1 MAKMVKYTAF
11 RPILGIS
18 LPLKT
23 TPALYTTNEVH
34 PKGLYSLKFSKN
46 STTRKKNNFLL
57 LWNGNAQNVPK
68 SPISGHLTYFRTPN
82 PKDDP
87 LYYHGSTFR
96 GSYFPESLHKF
107 ILPENIFISY
117 FCAMKMHKMYPKVV
131 YPVIL
136 TYFRTP

>member
-1 MAKMVKYTAF
+1 MLPMKYIQRAY
-11 RPILGIS
+11 ILS
-18 LPLKT
+18 
-23 TPALYTTNEVH
+23 NS
-34 PKGLYSLKFSKN
+34 PKI
-46 STTRKKNNFLL
+46 STTRKNNNFLL

-136 TYFRTP
+136 TYFRTPSPTKCPLILLRKYI

>member
-1 MAKMVKYTAF
+1 MVKYTTF

-23 TPALYTTNEVH
+23 APALWRLPMKYIQRAYFLSNS
-34 PKGLYSLKFSKN
+34 PKI
-46 STTRKKNNFLL
+46 STTRKNNNFLL

-68 SPISGHLTYFRTPN
+68 SPISGHLTCFRTPN